1 MRPFARMADEPPHLS
16 DTRDIRDRAREHL
29 ERGAVTEAYPAD
41 RDAILQLLNE
51 ALATELVCVLRY
63 RRHYYMASGLQAE
76 PARAELLEHSNEE
89 LGHADRVAA
98 RIVQLNGEPNFDP
111 VGMAERS
118 QAEYVAGDSLERML
132 QEDLVA
138 ERIAIE
144 SYAEMIRYVGAADPT
159 TRRLLE
165 DILAKEEEHAEELA
179 SLLADPRALRGR
191 PARPEP
197 SAAT

>member
-1 MRPFARMADEPPHLS
+1 MRQFARTAEEPPHLS

-29 ERGAVTEAYPAD
+29 ERGAVTEAYRAD
-41 RDAILQLLNE
+41 RDAILQLL
-51 ALATELVCVLRY
+51 
-63 RRHYYMASGLQAE
+63 YMASGLQAE
-76 PARAELLEHSNEE
+76 PAREELLEHSNEE
-89 LGHADRVAA
+89 LEHADRLAA

-118 QAEYVAGDSLERML
+118 QAEYIPGDCML

-179 SLLADPRALRGR
+179 SLLAGPRALRS
-191 PARPEP
+191 PAARPEP
-197 SAAT
+197 SAAK